1 MEQDGILPTTLE
13 RMDHQFD
20 ELVARLQAAQGG
32 NLVSLI
38 VYGSAVAAPG
48 NPKKSDYQLLVITR
62 RLAANDLRQF
72 RPVIKW
78 WTGLGFAMPVFFTA
92 EEFNDSLDVFPM
104 EFRQMKRA
112 YRVLYGQDLLAGREA
127 SKEHLRWQ
135 TEHELRG
142 KLLRLR
148 SLALPASESA
158 RDLTRLMTE
167 SVVSFVRFMRP
178 VLEIAGEEPPL
189 GRLATAQRV
198 GERLNV
204 DTSPLIRVLQ
214 LRDQL
219 DEEPRE
225 LMEIEVQDLFAS
237 YLDCLTQVIEAVD
250 NM

>member
-1 MEQDGILPTTLE
+1 
-13 RMDHQFD
+13 MDNQFN
-20 ELVARLQAAQGG
+20 ELVARLQSAQGA
-32 NLVSLI
+32 NLVSVI
-38 VYGSAVAAPG
+38 VYGSAIAAPG
-48 NPKKSDYQLLVITR
+48 NPQRSDYQLLVVSR

-72 RPVIKW
+72 RPVVKW
-78 WTGLGFAMPVFFTA
+78 WTDAGFAMPVFFTA
-92 EEFNDSLDVFPM
+92 EEFTDSLDVFPM

-158 RDLTRLMTE
+158 QDLMKLMTE

-178 VLEIAGEEPPL
+178 VLEMLGEEPPL
-189 GRLATAQRV
+189 GRLATARQV
-198 GERLNV
+198 GERLKV
-204 DTSPLIRVLQ
+204 DTAPLVRILR
-214 LRDQL
+214 LRD
-219 DEEPRE
+219 EPGE

-237 YLDCLTQVIEAVD
+237 YLECLGQVIEAVD